1 MKGAEIALVSG
12 TRLKV
17 GRSDECDIVLADAT
31 LPEVAFELDVAE
43 TEVTLVRAEGKSVE
57 MRPFEIQDFG
67 TTAIAIGPAE
77 GEWEPLTRPEPPPPE
92 KDESAE
98 ASSEEASASD
108 SPSEPTVPAEPEEPA
123 QQETSEEPPKKRRSI
138 LVMLLLLLTLV
149 LLGAAAALWFLW
161 GRDVD
166 WKNFDFEREK
176 ARVFGDTGR
185 EDQAKSAEK
194 APPFDLTVLVKQ
206 YGLVLVETNGVRTL
220 TGNLSRR
227 AERLALRA
235 LVLANDPH
243 VRLNLTDNETMNT
256 AANETLFACADGA
269 IKAVATSNHVV
280 KLSGFAPTPEA
291 LERVLRALDA
301 DVKGIEKIDTAQVLV
316 GGPAPAPVADT
327 PFAREE
333 VGPVTADTTA
343 PSARAPR
350 AKRGARKQDYPIAGI
365 LTVPFPCVIMRDGS
379 RLMEGA
385 QIGGAILEKIAVDHL
400 KLREGG
406 REIEWRP

>member
-43 TEVTLVRAEGKSVE
+43 TEVTLVRAEGKRVE
-57 MRPFEIQDFG
+57 MRPFEVQDFG

-98 ASSEEASASD
+98 ASSEEAAASEE
-108 SPSEPTVPAEPEEPA
+108 PSEPSEPSEPEKPAEPEK
-123 QQETSEEPPKKRRSI
+123 SEEPPKKRRSI
-138 LVMLLLLLTLV
+138 LVVLLLLMLV
-149 LLGAAAALWFLW
+149 LLGVLAALWFLW

-166 WKNFDFEREK
+166 WKNFNFEREK

-185 EDQAKSAEK
+185 DDQAKSAEK
-194 APPFDLTVLVKQ
+194 APPFDLAVLVKQ
-206 YGLVLVETNGVRTL
+206 YGLVLVETNGVKTL
-220 TGNLSRR
+220 TGNLSHR

-243 VRLNLTDNETMNT
+243 VRLNLTDDETMNA

-291 LERVLRALDA
+291 LEKVLRALDA
-301 DVKGIEKIDTAQVLV
+301 DVKGIKKIDTAQVLV

-327 PFAREE
+327 PFVREE
-333 VGPVTADTTA
+333 VGPTKSDVTAL
-343 PSARAPR
+343 PARAPR

-385 QIGGAILEKIAVDHL
+385 QIGGATLEKIAVDHL